1 MLYYFKTN
9 FKYNNM
15 PYMYVRIFI
24 LHMNTLE
31 LKIEKNLLNIEKW
44 QQLVSLH

>member
-1 MLYYFKTN
+1 
-9 FKYNNM
+9 M

-31 LKIEKNLLNIEKW
+31 LKIEKNLLNIEK
-44 QQLVSLH
+44 